1 MLCVSEK
8 PDIRGF
14 AGMCGNADG
23 RYISKKICPQR
34 SMHDESRIFC
44 CAPDLI
50 GFNITY
56 YYVPITSCMLMTKL
70 KPLLLACFLL
80 SACAHAPVNR
90 AVQPDA
96 GDQAQT
102 SQPEAPPEETSEAP
116 PEESRMVLPDVSLS
130 SGVLYQY
137 LLSEIAAQRGDG
149 KVAVDG
155 SLDLAKTTRDPRLAM
170 RAANI
175 ALKFGQPDKAAEAFR
190 IWSETDPS
198 SMTAKRMLSSV
209 LLHIGKIDQAQNE
222 LAGLLKADEKHVA
235 QNFLQIYQMLASYPD
250 QAAALKLMRELAQPY
265 PRVAEAHWAVSQLAH
280 ASGNGEL
287 ALKEAQRARDLRPEW
302 NMAVSL
308 EAMLLLKKDPQ
319 RSLDLLHDYLS
330 SHPDSHEI
338 RMQYARELL
347 DQKQFKAA
355 REQFRYMADR
365 NPDNPEFTYAIALIS
380 LQLNDLDSAETEL
393 KQSLSK
399 GKKDQG
405 AVLYYLGQL
414 SEAKKSDDDAIAY
427 YRRIRDGDFL
437 VPAQIRTA
445 YLLGKQGHLAE
456 ARQVLH
462 EIQPAD
468 DQQRAK
474 LAMIEAQL
482 LREASQFD
490 EAYQVLDQALKKQPE
505 DIDLLYETAM
515 MADKIGKPGV
525 FEKLMRKLI
534 RIKPDYAQAYNA
546 LGYGM
551 LERNEHIPEAMQ
563 LVEKALQLD
572 PNDPSIMDSVGW
584 GYYRSGKLD
593 ESIKMLRRAYAGDA
607 NPEIAAHLGEVL
619 WMRGDKDEAKKI
631 WQDSLKNNPG
641 NEPLQAVIRKF
652 DP

>member
-1 MLCVSEK
+1 MPK
-8 PDIRGF
+8 P
-14 AGMCGNADG
+14 
-23 RYISKKICPQR
+23 
-34 SMHDESRIFC
+34 
-44 CAPDLI
+44 
-50 GFNITY
+50 
-56 YYVPITSCMLMTKL
+56 
-70 KPLLLACFLL
+70 
-80 SACAHAPVNR
+80 
-90 AVQPDA
+90 
-96 GDQAQT
+96 
-102 SQPEAPPEETSEAP
+102 
-116 PEESRMVLPDVSLS
+116 
-130 SGVLYQY
+130 
-137 LLSEIAAQRGDG
+137 G
-149 KVAVDG
+149 K
-155 SLDLAKTTRDPRLAM
+155 
-170 RAANI
+170 
-175 ALKFGQPDKAAEAFR
+175 
-190 IWSETDPS
+190 
-198 SMTAKRMLSSV
+198 
-209 LLHIGKIDQAQNE
+209 
-222 LAGLLKADEKHVA
+222 
-235 QNFLQIYQMLASYPD
+235 
-250 QAAALKLMRELAQPY
+250 
-265 PRVAEAHWAVSQLAH
+265 
-280 ASGNGEL
+280 
-287 ALKEAQRARDLRPEW
+287 
-302 NMAVSL
+302 
-308 EAMLLLKKDPQ
+308 
-319 RSLDLLHDYLS
+319 
-330 SHPDSHEI
+330 
-338 RMQYARELL
+338 
-347 DQKQFKAA
+347 
-355 REQFRYMADR
+355 
-365 NPDNPEFTYAIALIS
+365 
-380 LQLNDLDSAETEL
+380 
-393 KQSLSK
+393 
-399 GKKDQG
+399 
-405 AVLYYLGQL
+405 
-414 SEAKKSDDDAIAY
+414 
-427 YRRIRDGDFL
+427 
-437 VPAQIRTA
+437 
-445 YLLGKQGHLAE
+445 
-456 ARQVLH
+456 H

>member
-1 MLCVSEK
+1 
-8 PDIRGF
+8 
-14 AGMCGNADG
+14 
-23 RYISKKICPQR
+23 
-34 SMHDESRIFC
+34 
-44 CAPDLI
+44 
-50 GFNITY
+50 
-56 YYVPITSCMLMTKL
+56 MLMTKL
-70 KPLLLACFLL
+70 KYLLFACFLL
-80 SACAHAPVNR
+80 SACAHAPVNQ

-96 GDQAQT
+96 GDRHAQT
-102 SQPEAPPEETSEAP
+102 DQPGQTASGTEAPQEETPEAPPTETPTETH
-116 PEESRMVLPDVSLS
+116 MKLPDVRLS
-130 SGVLYQY
+130 SSVLYEY

-175 ALKFGQPDKAAEAFR
+175 ALKFGQPDKAVEAFR

-198 SMTAKRMLSSV
+198 SMMAKRMLSSV
-209 LLHIGKIDQAQNE
+209 LLHIGKIDQARDE
-222 LAGLLKADEKHVA
+222 LAGLLKADDNHVP
-235 QNFLQIYQMLASYPD
+235 QNFIQIYQMLASYPD

-280 ASGNGEL
+280 ASGDDEL
-287 ALKEAQRARDLRPEW
+287 ALNEAQQARSLRPEW

-308 EAMLLLKKDPQ
+308 EAMLLLKEDPQ
-319 RSLDLLHDYLS
+319 RSLDLLHSYLS
-330 SHPDSHEI
+330 SYPDAHEI

-347 DQKQFKAA
+347 DQKQYKTA

-365 NPDNPEFTYAIALIS
+365 NPDNPEFAYAIALIS
-380 LQLNDLDSAETEL
+380 LQLNDLNSAETEL

-405 AVLYYLGQL
+405 TVLYYLGQL
-414 SEAKKSDDDAIAY
+414 SEAKKNDDEAIAY
-427 YRRIRDGDFL
+427 YRQIKDGDFL
-437 VPAQIRTA
+437 MPAQIRIA
-445 YLLGKQGHLAE
+445 YLLGKHGHLAE

-462 EIQPAD
+462 EVQPAD
-468 DQQRAK
+468 DEQRAK

-482 LREASQFD
+482 LRDAGQFD
-490 EAYQVLDQALKKQPE
+490 ESYRVLNQALEKQPE
-505 DIDLLYETAM
+505 EIDLLYETAM

-525 FEKLMRKLI
+525 FEELMRKLI

-546 LGYGM
+546 LGYGL
-551 LERNEHIPEAMQ
+551 LERNERIPEAMQ
-563 LVEKALQLD
+563 LVEKALQLA

-593 ESIKMLRRAYAGDA
+593 ESVKMLRRAYAGDA

-619 WMRGDKDEAKKI
+619 WMRGDKVEAKKI